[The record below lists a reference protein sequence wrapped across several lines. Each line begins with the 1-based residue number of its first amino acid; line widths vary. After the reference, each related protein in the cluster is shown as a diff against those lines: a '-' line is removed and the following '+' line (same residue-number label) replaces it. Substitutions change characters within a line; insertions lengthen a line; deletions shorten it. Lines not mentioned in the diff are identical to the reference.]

1 MHSIVAALKAFKESP
16 VAKQNIDI
24 LKQFMRDIW
33 PFTKQLL
40 SSPQRL
46 KDDEDS
52 DVERIVRIL
61 KVVMRTLEFQFSE
74 FLEELFTTVLTAF
87 QKHPIC
93 SYVYLVEVAV
103 TVFSSNSAYTDYLRR
118 LYSDFCQIAYE
129 HMKKIED
136 ISRYSYFLDDFMGM
150 NKRFFLYNASVVLSS
165 GKLPNIIE
173 ICINAFMGCNTPR
186 VAKAAYSFF

>member
-61 KVVMRTLEFQFSE
+61 KVIMRTLEFQFS
-74 FLEELFTTVLTAF
+74 
-87 QKHPIC
+87 
-93 SYVYLVEVAV
+93 
-103 TVFSSNSAYTDYLRR
+103 
-118 LYSDFCQIAYE
+118 
-129 HMKKIED
+129 
-136 ISRYSYFLDDFMGM
+136 
-150 NKRFFLYNASVVLSS
+150 
-165 GKLPNIIE
+165 
-173 ICINAFMGCNTPR
+173 
-186 VAKAAYSFF
+186 